1 MYREQSLQKHRFA
14 FAVITG
20 DRDKEG
26 LGEQFQGHQVKHTL
40 RGGGASTCSV
50 WGGAT
55 NLAERLTRRKKF
67 IYMYMLIQERG
78 SSLND

>member
-40 RGGGASTCSV
+40 RGGGSSTCSV
-50 WGGAT
+50 WGGGY
-55 NLAERLTRRKKF
+55 KF
-67 IYMYMLIQERG
+67 
-78 SSLND
+78 S

>member
-40 RGGGASTCSV
+40 RGGGVLYLFSV
-50 WGGAT
+50 GGAT
-55 NLAERLTRRKKF
+55 NLAEKLIRRKKF
-67 IYMYMLIQERG
+67 IYMCMLIQERG

>member
-40 RGGGASTCSV
+40 RGGGGPLPVQC
-50 WGGAT
+50 WGGY
-55 NLAERLTRRKKF
+55 KF
-67 IYMYMLIQERG
+67 G
-78 SSLND
+78 